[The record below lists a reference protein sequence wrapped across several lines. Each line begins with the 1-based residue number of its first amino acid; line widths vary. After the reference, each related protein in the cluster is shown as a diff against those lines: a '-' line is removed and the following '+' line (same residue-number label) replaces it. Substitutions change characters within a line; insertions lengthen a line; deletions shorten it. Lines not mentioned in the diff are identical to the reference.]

1 MFNWSSRKTRKI
13 ISSIII
19 IFIVLAMLL
28 PTLTYFM

>member
-1 MFNWSSRKTRKI
+1 MFNWSSKKTRKI